1 MATLTDTGP
10 LVALID
16 RGEERHRECAQVLPT
31 LTAPLVTTW
40 PCVTEAMHLLDYSGG
55 WRYQKALWALIETGA
70 LSIHSVTEQET
81 SRMAALM
88 EKYHDTPMDLADA
101 SLVVTAETRAL
112 RRVFTL
118 DSDFHVYRANGLLMP
133 NPSKRSNWQ

>member
-16 RGEERHRECAQVLPT
+16 RGEERHSECAELLTT

-40 PCVTEAMHLLDYSGG
+40 PCVTEAMHLLEYSGG
-55 WRYQKALWALIETGA
+55 WRFQKALWKLIETGA
-70 LSIHSVTEQET
+70 LTIHSLSEQET
-81 SRMAALM
+81 FRMAALM

-101 SLVVTAETRAL
+101 SLVATAETRKL

-118 DSDFHVYRANGLLMP
+118 DSDFLVYRANDKDP
-133 NPSKRSNWQ
+133 FEVSP